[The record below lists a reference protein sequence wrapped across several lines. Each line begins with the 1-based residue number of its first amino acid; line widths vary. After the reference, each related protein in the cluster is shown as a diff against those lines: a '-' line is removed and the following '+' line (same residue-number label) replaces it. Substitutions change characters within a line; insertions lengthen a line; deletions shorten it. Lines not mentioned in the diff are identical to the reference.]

1 METIL
6 NKKEKPVI
14 DEMIEFLKNLT
25 VQEQKEINY
34 FIQGIKFARKKEEKE
49 PA

>member
-14 DEMIEFLKNLT
+14 DEMIEFLKSLT
-25 VQEQKEINY
+25 AQEQKEMNN
-34 FIQGIKFARKKEEKE
+34 FIQGIKFAKK
-49 PA
+49 A

>member
-14 DEMIEFLKNLT
+14 DEMVEFLKTLT

-34 FIQGIKFARKKEEKE
+34 FMQGIKFAKKATQKE